1 MMASALTKQKGAL
14 RKAMRAT
21 LANLT
26 SDEIQAQSRQITRT
40 LLSLPEFQQS
50 KNVSCF
56 LSMPTG
62 EVDTSAVVSAIFDH
76 GKTLYVPKMVDKDH
90 GIMDFFQIFGED
102 DLRTL
107 PSGQWGIREPE
118 PEVEGKLRP
127 SALSG
132 SAEPLDLIVMP
143 GMAFD
148 RSLSRLGY
156 GKGFYDRFLSAYS
169 AALQGRQQVRP
180 RLVALAL
187 REQILEAG
195 LVPVGET
202 DWKVDVIIGPDG
214 IVS

>member
-1 MMASALTKQKGAL
+1 MASALVKQKGAL

-26 SDEIQAQSRQITRT
+26 ADEIQAQSRQITRT
-40 LLSLPEFQQS
+40 LLALPEFQQS
-50 KNVSCF
+50 KHVSCF

-62 EVDTSAVVSAIFDH
+62 EVDTAAVVSAIIDA
-76 GKTLYVPKMVDKDH
+76 GKTLYVPKMVDKER
-90 GIMDFFQIFGED
+90 GIMDFFQLFGED
-102 DLRTL
+102 DLRAL
-107 PSGQWGIREPE
+107 PRGQWDIREPD
-118 PEVEGKLRP
+118 EVHNGQRRP

-156 GKGFYDRFLSAYS
+156 GKGFYDRFLSTYARH
-169 AALQGRQQVRP
+169 RQRP

-195 LVPVGET
+195 QVPVGET